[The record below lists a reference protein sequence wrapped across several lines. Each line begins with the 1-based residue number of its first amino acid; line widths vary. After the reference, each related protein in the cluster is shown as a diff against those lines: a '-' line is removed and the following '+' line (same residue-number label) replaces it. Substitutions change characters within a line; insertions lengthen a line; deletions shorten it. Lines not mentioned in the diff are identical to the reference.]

1 MENSNDLENG
11 NTTKKNSKKRV
22 VNRNNDKS
30 NVVDTNLILK
40 KIFGDKKSD
49 FEFGTLQINSELV
62 NALNI
67 FEKEDLAIVIEES
80 LKLIDVDKLSKEYL
94 LKKEK

>member
-1 MENSNDLENG
+1 M
-11 NTTKKNSKKRV
+11 TKK
-22 VNRNNDKS
+22 S
-30 NVVDTNLILK
+30 N
-40 KIFGDKKSD
+40 

-67 FEKEDLAIVIEES
+67 FDKEDLAIVIEES

>member
-1 MENSNDLENG
+1 MENLNDLENG
-11 NTTKKNSKKRV
+11 NTTKKSSKKRV

-40 KIFGDKKSD
+40 KIFGDKKSN

-67 FEKEDLAIVIEES
+67 FDKEDLAIVIEES

>member
-1 MENSNDLENG
+1 MENTNDLENG
-11 NTTKKNSKKRV
+11 NITKKNSKKRV
-22 VNRNNDKS
+22 ANRNNDKS

-49 FEFGTLQINSELV
+49 FEFGTLQINSEIV
-62 NALNI
+62 DALNV

-80 LKLIDVDKLSKEYL
+80 LKLIDIDKLSKEYQV
-94 LKKEK
+94 KKEK

>member
-1 MENSNDLENG
+1 MENLNDLENG
-11 NTTKKNSKKRV
+11 NTTKKSSKKRV

-67 FEKEDLAIVIEES
+67 FDKEDLAIVIEES

>member
-1 MENSNDLENG
+1 MENINDLENG

-22 VNRNNDKS
+22 VNRNNDKT
-30 NVVDTNLILK
+30 NIVDTNLILK

-62 NALNI
+62 DALNV
-67 FEKEDLAIVIEES
+67 FEKEDLAIVIEEA
-80 LKLIDVDKLSKEYL
+80 LKLIDIDKLSKEYQ